1 MNKFNSIWIAA
12 LIFVTVPVAASEI
25 VLPGLDAPVTVT
37 RDDNGIPHIR
47 ARNEHDLFF
56 MQGRIHAED
65 RLWQM
70 DLLRRSAAGTLAEVF
85 GTSVLQSDIE
95 VRTIGLA
102 RAARRS
108 LKAHPPE
115 MIAILEAYSDGVNSY
130 IDQINATGAVP
141 PEYGALP
148 SPLALTRVERW
159 APLDT
164 ILVGK
169 ALGAGTS
176 LDIPGDIDLTVALQT
191 YQGIGPAVGADGT
204 ALFFEDLFRSAPL
217 DPASTVPDALNAFPV
232 RVGRPRMDERIE
244 ALRERLGDEVLEH
257 GDDYLERIRK
267 LPRIPGTMRLEADD
281 LGGSNT
287 WVIGG
292 QHTPS
297 GRPLLA
303 NDAHLTLE
311 SPTFFHEMHLVAPG
325 FDATGS
331 TLPGAPCVARG
342 HNRSIAWGVT
352 NARLDITD
360 VYAEAIQPHPGS
372 PIGFATVHD
381 GVAEPI
387 LVALETFRANVGGN
401 NIVQV
406 PIPGFGNALPVPIV
420 PRRNHGP
427 LITAPG
433 PGGPGGLLTALS
445 VQSTG
450 FGPTR
455 DPEGLCAI
463 NRAHNLDEFKAGL
476 QLIDFA
482 SQNFSYADRRGNI
495 AYFVS
500 GELPLREDLQSQT
513 EPVGP
518 VSPPFLIRNGYSGND
533 WIPIPADELP
543 ADQATPYA
551 ILPFDEMPQVVNPP
565 GGVIVNANNDSVG
578 NTLDNDPLD
587 DLREGGVGLRYLV
600 SGVRKFS
607 LRAGRITEMINER
620 LAANR
625 GRPWRRGKIGFADM
639 RKMQADV
646 LLSDARLFTPYI
658 LDAFANASRDDAH
671 WMLAAIASDPRL
683 EEAVERLEEWDFTT
697 PTGIPEGYDAR
708 RDDDDDDDDDAAEAS
723 VATTIYSTWRGTM
736 VANTIDAT
744 LDVIGA
750 MAGIDVPK
758 PGNREELVTALK
770 HLLDRDGI
778 GVSGLN
784 FFNVPVSD
792 PTVRRDIIVLIS
804 LTEAL
809 DLLASDDFAD
819 AFGNSTEQDDYRW
832 GKVHRIVFEHA
843 LGDIDPSFNVP
854 PARGFFAP
862 PLPGLDGIPTDGG
875 FETVDVAPPRSAT
888 NVRVS
893 DSDSFRFDAG
903 PTGRFV
909 AWLGWFKVRAVTSL
923 PGGESGVPGNPFYL
937 NLLEPYLENET
948 FPLLTS
954 PHAIRARA
962 FSTDTYRP

>member
-1 MNKFNSIWIAA
+1 MTTIKSIIAA
-12 LIFVTVPVAASEI
+12 ALLLAAAQVTASEI
-25 VLPGLDAPVTVT
+25 VLPGLDAPVKVV
-37 RDDNGIPHIR
+37 RDSNGIPHIH
-47 ARNEHDLFF
+47 AKNEHDLFF

-70 DLLRRSAAGTLAEVF
+70 DLLRRSAAGTLAELF
-85 GTSVLQSDIE
+85 GPGPDDSVLQSDIE

-102 RAARRS
+102 RAAELS
-108 LKAHPPE
+108 LGAHPQA
-115 MIAILEAYSDGVNSY
+115 MLDILEAYKDGVNSL
-130 IDQINATGAVP
+130 IDQVNAADALP
-141 PEYGALP
+141 PEYGGLGLKQVAHW
-148 SPLALTRVERW
+148 TV
-159 APLDT
+159 LDT

-176 LDIPGDIDLTVALQT
+176 LDIPGDIDLTIALQT
-191 YQGIGPAVGADGT
+191 YQGVGAALPSPFDFDGT

-217 DPASTVPDALNAFPV
+217 DSASTVPDALEAFPS
-232 RVGRPRMDERIE
+232 RVGRPRLHERIE
-244 ALRERLGDEVLEH
+244 VLRERLGDKVLEH

-267 LPRIPGTMRLEADD
+267 LPKIPGAMRLEVDD

-303 NDAHLTLE
+303 NDAHLPLE

-325 FDATGS
+325 FDAIGS

-360 VYAEAIQPHPGS
+360 VYLEVLVKTDPNS
-372 PIGFATVHD
+372 PLSFATVHAD
-381 GVAEPI
+381 KPEPEPI
-387 LVALETFRANVGGN
+387 VVVKEYFQANIGGN
-401 NIVQV
+401 VVSV
-406 PIPGFGNALPVPIV
+406 PIPPFGYVPVLIV

-427 LITAPG
+427 LITAPELDEDSG
-433 PGGPGGLLTALS
+433 VITALS

-463 NRAHNLDEFKAGL
+463 NRARNLDDFKAGL

-482 SQNFSYADRRGNI
+482 SQNFSYADRHGNI
-495 AYFVS
+495 AYYVS
-500 GELPLREDLQSQT
+500 GELPLREDLQNLT
-513 EPVGP
+513 PT
-518 VSPPFLIRNGYSGND
+518 SPPFLIRNGFSGND
-533 WIPIPADELP
+533 WIPIPPDALAP
-543 ADQATPYA
+543 DQATPYA

-578 NTLDNDPLD
+578 NTLDNNPLN
-587 DLREGGVGLRYLV
+587 DLREGGAGLRYLAW
-600 SGVRKFS
+600 GGRKFS
-607 LRAGRITEMINER
+607 LRAGRISEMIKEQ
-620 LAANR
+620 LAGNSR
-625 GRPWRRGKIGFADM
+625 HPWRRGKIGFADM

-646 LLSDARLFTPYI
+646 VLSDARLFTPYI
-658 LDAFANASRDDAH
+658 LDAFANASRDNAH

-683 EEAVERLEEWDFTT
+683 EEAVERLADWDFTT
-697 PTGIPEGYDAR
+697 PTGIPEGYDAK
-708 RDDDDDDDDDAAEAS
+708 RDENDAANS

-736 VANTIDAT
+736 MANTIDAT
-744 LDVIGA
+744 LDGIGEI
-750 MAGIDVPK
+750 AGVDMPK

-784 FFNVPVSD
+784 FFNAPATDPV
-792 PTVRRDIIVLIS
+792 VRRDIIVLTS
-804 LTEAL
+804 LVEAL
-809 DLLASDDFAD
+809 DLLASEDFVD
-819 AFGNSTEQDDYRW
+819 AFGNSTDQDDYRW
-832 GKVHRIVFEHA
+832 GKLHRIVFRHA
-843 LGDIDPSFNVP
+843 LGDVVNDFNIP
-854 PARGFFAP
+854 PAFGLFP
-862 PLPGLDGIPTDGG
+862 SPLAGLDGIPTDGG

-893 DSDSFRFDAG
+893 DSDSFMFDAG

-909 AWLGWFKVRAVTSL
+909 ARLGWFKVRAVTSL
-923 PGGESGVPGNPFYL
+923 PGGESGDPESPFYV
-937 NLLEPYLENET
+937 NLLEPYLGNET
-948 FPLLTS
+948 FPLVTS
-954 PHAIRARA
+954 PHAIRASA
-962 FSTDTYRP
+962 YSTHRYRP